1 MKNLSIAVPD
11 STFEKFCEIQERKG
25 FKNQSD
31 TLVYVVDKAYEL
43 EKEKEAE
50 K

>member
-11 STFEKFCEIQERKG
+11 SAFEKFIEIQESKG

-31 TLVYVVDKAYEL
+31 TLIYIVDKAYEL
-43 EKEKEAE
+43 EKKEDSE
-50 K
+50 

>member
-11 STFEKFCEIQERKG
+11 STFEKFVAVQERKG

-31 TLVYVVDKAYEL
+31 TLVYIVDVVY
-43 EKEKEAE
+43 EKEAE